1 MKTID
6 VLDDNTPLL
15 ALTDAV
21 QQTGEAITLTRGG
34 RPVADVVPRQ
44 DVGVQA
50 RSNAEVFAKIDAL
63 RKTLRP
69 ITMEEI
75 QSAKEEGRR

>member
-1 MKTID
+1 MRTID
-6 VLDDNTPLL
+6 VLDAGSDLQSV
-15 ALTDAV
+15 ADAV
-21 QQTGEAITLTRGG
+21 LQTGETITLTRGG
-34 RPVADVVPRQ
+34 RPVADVIPRR
-44 DVGVQA
+44 DA
-50 RSNAEVFAKIDAL
+50 TPKAKTNAEVFAKMDAL